1 MTAIKVPPPPEP
13 AVTGWLRSI
22 FVSPTATRFTPSL
35 TGFSAHGTGVSCCRD
50 VLVVGLAHVH

>member
-22 FVSPTATRFTPSL
+22 FVSPTANRSTPCL
-35 TGFSAHGTGVSCCRD
+35 TGVTAHGTSVPSCRE
-50 VLVVGLAHVH
+50 VLVVRLAHVH